1 MLGSRGVGDAAV
13 PFAHIAYC
21 RERASPTATHGCE
34 KSAAAQARDVHGL
47 AALDDRTPDE
57 VDGFVADDGDAGA
70 AGHSASWHRE
80 GFRLLS
86 QWRSRSGGR
95 RPTPFA
101 SLIREMAARNPRWG
115 AERLRGELLKL
126 GIRVSKR
133 TVQRYMKK
141 RVPGDGQRWS
151 TFLRNHVTWACDFVQ
166 TFDVL
171 FRPIFV
177 LFFLDLKRRRIMH
190 AAVTR
195 APSDLV
201 CAAGAKHN
209 VGHPARSARR
219 RSRRQARCSLRV
231 LVRSRRYQGSSHPG
245 PDPEHERLH
254 RALCRH
260 SPARIARP
268 CPRAWRGTSTER
280 RGSPCAGA
288 SASASLPRGACTS
301 TRRPGLTSAGAWTS
315 SRTRSLSVSSAPSP
329 SAGSFRSRS
338 ALAARFSL
346 VRPPIPGCG
355 RSRNSLSAAAIR
367 TRSSTRR
374 PTPMPRAWSGAT
386 PRARTTFLWLSAPAE
401 RFSRTRGTSPWGG
414 T

>member
-231 LVRSRRYQGSSHPG
+231 LVRSRRYQGRSHPG
-245 PDPEHERLH
+245 PDPEHERLR

-315 SRTRSLSVSSAPSP
+315 SRTRSLTGASSARSTSSTTTAA
-329 SAGSFRSRS
+329 SALPSRS
-338 ALAARFSL
+338 TLHWA
-346 VRPPIPGCG
+346 G
-355 RSRNSLSAAAIR
+355 RGWCACSSGSRRSADF
-367 TRSSTRR
+367 
-374 PTPMPRAWSGAT
+374 PSG
-386 PRARTTFLWLSAPAE
+386 S
-401 RFSRTRGTSPWGG
+401 
-414 T
+414 